1 MSLSPGLAGVF
12 AAPAAG
18 AFAELDDA
26 PLPPQPASAKPVTA
40 ARRMIMN
47 AFANFLNKCI
57 KSPSL

>member
-26 PLPPQPASAKPVTA
+26 PLPRSLPVQ
-40 ARRMIMN
+40 
-47 AFANFLNKCI
+47 
-57 KSPSL
+57 SL